1 MKLNRN
7 YILCAVI
14 GAFLSINLACGG
26 ASTTNSNANNSN
38 TNPAKADENRDM
50 SPVTV
55 SAGDLSEKEHK
66 GRTVTI
72 TDLRLAAITPTKLD
86 LVTPSGVGRVSCI
99 GDFNSYM
106 ASSKRV
112 EELASKGISNAP
124 KATIKG
130 VYKQGSRMDTVTV
143 EPCGLTDLEK

>member
-1 MKLNRN
+1 MTSKRN
-7 YILCAVI
+7 YILSISVCAAL
-14 GAFLSINLACGG
+14 AFTMACGG
-26 ASTTNSNANNSN
+26 ATTGSNSNNSNANAS
-38 TNPAKADENRDM
+38 KADTNRDM

-72 TDLRLAAITPTKLD
+72 TDLRLASITPSKLE
-86 LVTPSGVGRVSCI
+86 LVTPSGAGRVSCI
-99 GDFNSYM
+99 GEFSSYM
-106 ASSKRV
+106 ESSKRV
-112 EELASKGISNAP
+112 EELVSKGISNAP

-130 VYKQGSRMDTVTV
+130 VYKQGSRLDTVTV

>member
-1 MKLNRN
+1 MKFKRN
-7 YILCAVI
+7 YITCALV
-14 GAFLSINLACGG
+14 GAFLAINLACGG
-26 ASTTNSNANNSN
+26 GTTTSSN
-38 TNPAKADENRDM
+38 TNNLNTNSAKTEENRDM

-55 SAGDLSEKEHK
+55 SASDLSEKEHK
-66 GRTVTI
+66 GRMVTI
-72 TDLRLAAITPTKLD
+72 SDLRLTSITPTKLE
-86 LVTPSGVGRVSCI
+86 LSTPSGAGKVSCI

-130 VYKQGSRMDTVTV
+130 VYKQGSKMDTVTV